1 MAKTNAEGKLNTGCE
16 PAPPFMPSR
25 VAVDMGTVMA
35 RAPMLLAICALWVAG
50 CGSSGASTTATELS
64 TSQLAAQANAICNR
78 ATAEQ
83 RAIPRKN
90 TATVLLS
97 RIEAVSSREV
107 AALGKLTPPA
117 SERSSYTAL
126 LSASSEINVDLTQL
140 ASTAA
145 SDAKLP
151 PTLLKSGAELAAA
164 ARPVAEKLGLT
175 ACVEPTGS

>member
-1 MAKTNAEGKLNTGCE
+1 
-16 PAPPFMPSR
+16 
-25 VAVDMGTVMA
+25 MA
-35 RAPMLLAICALWVAG
+35 RAPVLLAICALGVAG
-50 CGSSGASTTATELS
+50 CGGSGASTTSTELS
-64 TSQLAAQANAICNR
+64 TSQLAAQANAICGH

-83 RAIPRKN
+83 RAISRNN
-90 TATVLLS
+90 TAAVLLS

-107 AALGKLTPPA
+107 TALGKLTPPA

-126 LSASSEINVDLTQL
+126 LSGFSEINVDLTQL

-145 SDAKLP
+145 SGGKP
-151 PTLLKSGAELAAA
+151 PPALLKSGNELTAA